1 MRDWISDLLIFFA
14 GVAGGVLITTIKP
27 LVSAAKQHRAEMV
40 AQRARILASIKEKHD
55 EEILHKAFETT
66 DAIRSELHSSL
77 QTLRNRLT
85 TVLDPSNEP
94 SAKPRG
100 RIVHLSKRRSGVE

>member
-1 MRDWISDLLIFFA
+1 MRDWISDLLIFSA
-14 GVAGGVLITTIKP
+14 GIAGGVLITTIKP
-27 LVSAAKQHRAEMV
+27 LVSAAKQRRTEMV
-40 AQRARILASIKEKHD
+40 ARRARMLESIKQKHE

-66 DAIRSELHSSL
+66 DAIRSELNSSL
-77 QTLRNRLT
+77 QTLRNTLM